1 MQELKVKLA
10 RYKLLSIFL
19 VSVMVAI
26 FVAENDAITS
36 FLHHLGS
43 FGYVGALFA
52 GFLFVSTF
60 TTVTSIVLLGILAQD
75 INPIALALIGGI
87 GAMIGDVVVYR
98 FLKHNVDKELM
109 LVFGEEGEVHAK
121 KILKSKYI
129 AWTLP
134 IIGALIIA
142 SPLPDELGL
151 GLLGFSKMS
160 ETKLMIISYIS
171 NAFGILAI
179 ASVARV
185 LI

>member
-19 VSVMVAI
+19 ISVMVAI
-26 FVAENDAITS
+26 FVAENDAINS

-43 FGYVGALFA
+43 FGYVGALLA

-75 INPIALALIGGI
+75 LNPIALALIGGF
-87 GAMIGDVVVYR
+87 GAMIGDLIVYR
-98 FLKHNVDKELM
+98 FLKHNVDQELM
-109 LVFGEEGEVHAK
+109 LVFGQEGEGHVK
-121 KILKSKYI
+121 KLLKSKYI

-134 IIGALIIA
+134 ILGMLIIA

-151 GLLGFSKMS
+151 GVMGLTKIS
-160 ETKLMIISYIS
+160 ETKLMIVSYIS
-171 NAFGILAI
+171 NAFGILAVV
-179 ASVARV
+179 SVAR
-185 LI
+185 LIQ

>member
-1 MQELKVKLA
+1 MKELRVKLA

-19 VSVMVAI
+19 ISVLVAVY
-26 FVAENDAITS
+26 VAENDTINN

-43 FGYVGALFA
+43 YGYVGALLA

-75 INPIALALIGGI
+75 LNPFVLALIGGV
-87 GAMIGDVVVYR
+87 GAMLGDLLVYR
-98 FLKHNVDKELM
+98 FLKNNVDKELM
-109 LVFGEEGEVHAK
+109 LIFGEEGEGHVK

-134 IIGALIIA
+134 IIGMLIIA

-151 GLLGFSKMS
+151 GLLGFSKVS
-160 ETKLMIISYIS
+160 ETKLMAVSYVS
-171 NAFGILAI
+171 NVFGILAI
-179 ASVARV
+179 AAVTRV
-185 LI
+185 LV